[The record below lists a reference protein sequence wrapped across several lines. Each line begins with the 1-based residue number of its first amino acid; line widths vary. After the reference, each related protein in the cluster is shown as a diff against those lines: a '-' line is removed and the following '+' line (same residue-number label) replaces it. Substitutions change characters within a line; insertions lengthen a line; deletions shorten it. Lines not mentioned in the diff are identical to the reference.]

1 MFFQIFITRG
11 KNFSLLIGS
20 QHIVSFDKTFIDIQ
34 TKDLDESC
42 SYLLAHDF
50 VDDDFTFILTSV
62 DSKHQDTLKSKKLLV
77 IQSGEDEVELE
88 LGEILVSFEN
98 C

>member
-1 MFFQIFITRG
+1 M
-11 KNFSLLIGS
+11 LIGS

-50 VDDDFTFILTSV
+50 VGDGFTFILTSM
-62 DSKHQDTLKSKKLLV
+62 DGDGQKNKKLLV

-88 LGEILVSFEN
+88 LGRI
-98 C
+98 